1 MTWELISATPSP
13 YARKVRIALQ
23 EKNLPFELKTEVPL
37 DNTTQTPQ
45 YNPLEKLPVLIFND
59 GTPAVYESHF
69 ILEWLET
76 KHPKPSLLPS
86 MEEADDRLLVK
97 QIEVV
102 VDGICDALVLSFF
115 ENQRDEDKR
124 SKPWTDRYVW
134 LEYACYFNAMSANKP
149 PAKCAK
155 SKAAYAH

>member
-1 MTWELISATPSP
+1 MWSIRVS
-13 YARKVRIALQ
+13 I
-23 EKNLPFELKTEVPL
+23 
-37 DNTTQTPQ
+37 
-45 YNPLEKLPVLIFND
+45 KLGSMLSGFSRVCSVSVI
-59 GTPAVYESHF
+59 SHF

-86 MEEADDRLLVK
+86 IEEADDRLLVK

-124 SKPWTDRYVW
+124 SKPWTDRYVS
-134 LEYACYFNAMSANKP
+134 LVTA
-149 PAKCAK
+149 
-155 SKAAYAH
+155 